1 MDFKRTNQR
10 RRIKPVLAGGTALLI
25 LVAGY
30 FLISFGP
37 GGYEVQ
43 ASSLLIGQVKQGD
56 MTVEV
61 QGNGILAPRN
71 ATWISSNIDGIVESV
86 EVKPGAAVEPGDLI
100 AELVNPDLIQ
110 TTEELRWELGAKEA
124 ENKALKSQQENDYLA
139 AKIAIV
145 KAMQEYRH
153 AKVEYDAAEMLN
165 KRNDGSVPLLV
176 LYRSRLATEQTRQS
190 LQYTQEQLEKLTQL
204 QKENREASEARLSK
218 IKNMLARS
226 EYQVRSL
233 KVKANEAGIIQV
245 TNIEVGQHIANGFSI
260 ARVARKD
267 QLIAELKVPERQIR
281 SVALNQPVLI
291 STHINQIRGKV
302 SRIDPAVINGTVQVD
317 VEFTDPLPD
326 EARPDLS
333 IEGRVQVAN
342 LKNVIF
348 APRPVYAQSDTPG
361 IVYKVTADGQSAIKI
376 PVAFGMGSAS
386 EIVITSGLAATD
398 KIVLSS
404 YQSWEHVDQISLTR

>member
-1 MDFKRTNQR
+1 MDFKRTVKK
-10 RRIKPVLAGGTALLI
+10 RRIKPVLAGGGALLI

-30 FLISFGP
+30 FLVSLGP

-43 ASSLLIGQVKQGD
+43 ASNLLIGQVKQGD
-56 MTVEV
+56 MMVEV

-86 EVKPGAAVEPGDLI
+86 KVKPGAAVEPGDII
-100 AELVNPDLIQ
+100 AELVNPDLVQ
-110 TTEELRWELGAKEA
+110 MTEELRWELGAKEA
-124 ENKALKSQQENDYLA
+124 ENKALQSQQENDFLA

-145 KAMQEYRH
+145 KAQQEYRH
-153 AKVEYDAAEMLN
+153 AKVEYDAAETLN

-190 LQYTQEQLEKLTQL
+190 LKYTQEQLNKLALVQR
-204 QKENREASEARLSK
+204 ENRQASEARLSK
-218 IKNMLARS
+218 LKNMLARS
-226 EYQVRSL
+226 DYQVSSL
-233 KVKANEAGIIQV
+233 KVKATEAGIIQV

-281 SVALNQPVLI
+281 SVALDQPVLI
-291 STHINQIRGKV
+291 NTHINQIRGKV

-317 VEFTDPLPD
+317 VEFTEPLPN

-342 LKNVIF
+342 LKNVIY
-348 APRPVYAQSDTPG
+348 APRPMYAQSDTPG
-361 IVYKVTADGQSAIKI
+361 IVYKVTADGKNAVKV
-376 PVAFGMGSAS
+376 PVTFGMGSAN
-386 EIVITSGLAATD
+386 EIVITSGLAKTD

-404 YQSWEHVDQISLTR
+404 YQSWEHVDQISITR